1 MNNLME
7 LVDSTDRHT
16 GYEYKAK
23 EAQDFIQRLRGLG
36 LHKAADKAFE
46 ESQVKSKLALAS
58 EYHFIKISEE
68 KIEKFLVNK
77 ATEYNKS
84 HPFIEEKKKPANSGY
99 MFLISDIWERTQP
112 ECKAHYAE
120 ANPLQIY
127 VQTNDFHKNDAI
139 GKYQWT
145 ETPLAT
151 YGTIPPAEVLDVI
164 KLNQDRKIFDY
175 ISIAEVNEV
184 EDPLLLGRI
193 KGSKDR
199 FFLYQWGKDVNLD
212 DVI

>member
-7 LVDSTDRHT
+7 LVDEKDRHT
-16 GYEYKAK
+16 NYQYKAK
-23 EAQDFIQRLRGLG
+23 EADAFVKQLRSLG
-36 LHKAADKAFE
+36 LHKAADKSFE

-58 EYHFIKISEE
+58 EYHFIKVSEE
-68 KIEKFLVNK
+68 KIGKFLINK
-77 ATEYNKS
+77 AINYNKS
-84 HPFIEEKKKPANSGY
+84 HPWNQKQANDSISS
-99 MFLISDIWERTQP
+99 MFSILGERTQP
-112 ECKAHYAE
+112 ECTVNYVDG
-120 ANPLQIY
+120 NPLQIY
-127 VQTNDFHKNDAI
+127 VPTNNYYNAKEI

-151 YGTIPPAEVLDVI
+151 YPTIPPVDVLQAI
-164 KLNQDRKIFDY
+164 QTNQDRKVFDY
-175 ISIAEVNEV
+175 MTIAEVNEV